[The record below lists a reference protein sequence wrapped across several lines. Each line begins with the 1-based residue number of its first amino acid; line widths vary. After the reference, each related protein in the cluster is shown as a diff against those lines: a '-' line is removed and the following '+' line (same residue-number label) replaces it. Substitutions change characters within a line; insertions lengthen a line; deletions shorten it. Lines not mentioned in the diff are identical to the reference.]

1 MKIRDCSKGG
11 VPQSRQK
18 FLVTGATGF
27 LGRHV
32 IQNLQT
38 SESQIVALVR
48 NKSDWLSYDWTKNL
62 RNVTLIEGGLTET
75 NWQDSPDLTGLQG
88 IFHLAAIVHHS
99 RTHAEESY
107 RTNIEG
113 TLNMVRL
120 AAKHKCRLVFISTSG
135 TVGCFDTSSESADE
149 TSPFAE
155 KKVARWP
162 YYDSKVQAEK
172 QARELAQKLGVELVI
187 IRPPVMLGPGDHRHR
202 STGVIINFLKKKIPF
217 RLKGG
222 IQFIDIR
229 DAATAMIAAM
239 MLENPKPVYHLCG
252 TSCSIEN
259 YFTMLE
265 RASGI
270 APPQKCLPTGIAWC
284 ASVASKFIFS
294 ALNKKSPLPDPV
306 LVEMASKY
314 WNTKSLYAEEDL
326 HFISRNP
333 EQTLKDTVEWIRE
346 YV

>member
-1 MKIRDCSKGG
+1 MKIQDCSKGG
-11 VPQSRQK
+11 VPQSCQK

-32 IQNLQT
+32 VQALQT
-38 SESQIVALVR
+38 SESQSVVLVR

-62 RNVTLIEGGLTET
+62 HNVTLIEGELTKT
-75 NWQDSPDLTGLQG
+75 GWQQNPDLTGLQG

-135 TVGCFDTSSESADE
+135 TVGCFDTSRESADE
-149 TSPFAE
+149 TFPFAE

-162 YYDSKVQAEK
+162 YYDSKIQAEK
-172 QARELAQKLGVELVI
+172 QARQLAQELGVDLII

-202 STGVIINFLKKKIPF
+202 STGVIISFLKKKIPF
-217 RLKGG
+217 TLKGG

-239 MLENPKPVYHLCG
+239 MLKNPKPVYHLCG
-252 TSCSIEN
+252 MSCSLEH
-259 YFTMLE
+259 YFTLLE
-265 RASGI
+265 QASGVSK
-270 APPQKCLPTGIAWC
+270 PQKCLPASIAWC
-284 ASVASKFIFS
+284 AAVASKFIFS
-294 ALNKKSPLPDPV
+294 ALHKKSPWPDPV

-314 WNTKSLYAEEDL
+314 WNTKSLYAQQDL
-326 HFISRNP
+326 NFIPRNP
-333 EQTLKDTVEWIRE
+333 EQTLKDTVEWIRKH
-346 YV
+346 V